1 MTAAGLIFSNIH
13 DQSVP
18 QMTATRTMASLP
30 FGGRYRL
37 VDFALSNMVNSGITK
52 VGIVTHNNYRSLM
65 DHIGTGK
72 DWDLARRGGGVIILP
87 PFVTAYENSRAGK
100 LYTTRLEALIGVMEF
115 IKHCSEDAIVLS
127 DCDAI
132 CNINLSKILEEHE
145 QDGADLTIVTKQI
158 NLGSMEPSPGNSII
172 YADEDGNVT
181 DFVEHTKLLRGEH
194 DVSTNIMVFSKS
206 FLLTLLLDA
215 LAHGYTSFYRQAL
228 SSSMGSANIRIYRHD
243 GYFGKIDSLSSYYH
257 ANIDLL
263 RTHTRDALFNVK
275 DRPVYTKVR
284 NSPPTQYG
292 DGAVIANALIADG
305 CRIDGTVVNSILFR
319 GVQVRRGTVVKN
331 SVLLQ
336 DSITG
341 ENVTL
346 NCVIADKNVIIR
358 DARTLAGHESL
369 PFYISKGKMI

>member
-1 MTAAGLIFSNIH
+1 M
-13 DQSVP
+13 
-18 QMTATRTMASLP
+18 
-30 FGGRYRL
+30 
-37 VDFALSNMVNSGITK
+37 
-52 VGIVTHNNYRSLM
+52 
-65 DHIGTGK
+65 
-72 DWDLARRGGGVIILP
+72 
-87 PFVTAYENSRAGK
+87 
-100 LYTTRLEALIGVMEF
+100 
-115 IKHCSEDAIVLS
+115 
-127 DCDAI
+127 
-132 CNINLSKILEEHE
+132 
-145 QDGADLTIVTKQI
+145 
-158 NLGSMEPSPGNSII
+158 
-172 YADEDGNVT
+172 
-181 DFVEHTKLLRGEH
+181 
-194 DVSTNIMVFSKS
+194 
-206 FLLTLLLDA
+206 
-215 LAHGYTSFYRQAL
+215 
-228 SSSMGSANIRIYRHD
+228 
-243 GYFGKIDSLSSYYH
+243 
-257 ANIDLL
+257 
-263 RTHTRDALFNVK
+263 K

>member
-331 SVLLQ
+331 SVLRQ

-346 NCVIADKNVIIR
+346 NCVIADKNVIPSV
-358 DARTLAGHESL
+358 L
-369 PFYISKGKMI
+369 YQ

>member
-1 MTAAGLIFSNIH
+1 M
-13 DQSVP
+13 
-18 QMTATRTMASLP
+18 
-30 FGGRYRL
+30 
-37 VDFALSNMVNSGITK
+37 
-52 VGIVTHNNYRSLM
+52 
-65 DHIGTGK
+65 
-72 DWDLARRGGGVIILP
+72 
-87 PFVTAYENSRAGK
+87 
-100 LYTTRLEALIGVMEF
+100 
-115 IKHCSEDAIVLS
+115 
-127 DCDAI
+127 
-132 CNINLSKILEEHE
+132 
-145 QDGADLTIVTKQI
+145 
-158 NLGSMEPSPGNSII
+158 
-172 YADEDGNVT
+172 
-181 DFVEHTKLLRGEH
+181 EHTKLLRGEH

-215 LAHGYTSFYRQAL
+215 LAHGYTSFYRQSL

-319 GVQVRRGTVVKN
+319 GVQVRRGTVVKK